1 MIRFSYELIVGT
13 CRRGDSGEAPSTGV
27 TVSRVMKVPINAVSK
42 PQSPY
47 DLLLPVRKHDGG
59 KVIEPG
65 SAYGDAKKDSSSSSS
80 KHSLTTSPC
89 GSLDDLRAYGERLL
103 ETFPAEGSTG
113 VRIKEPA
120 ESVPES
126 VPSSSSGLASG
137 SGSQATSDPLRAFAR
152 ERECS
157 ERREER
163 EN

>member
-1 MIRFSYELIVGT
+1 MHHIIKWEI
-13 CRRGDSGEAPSTGV
+13 A
-27 TVSRVMKVPINAVSK
+27 
-42 PQSPY
+42 
-47 DLLLPVRKHDGG
+47 
-59 KVIEPG
+59 
-65 SAYGDAKKDSSSSSS
+65 
-80 KHSLTTSPC
+80 LTTSPC

-152 ERECS
+152 ERETEMEGGEGELTGC
-157 ERREER
+157 REAVEILTR
-163 EN
+163 NPKKGTSSV